1 MLHSNPINTKQI
13 KEMPSIKKRFI
24 AGAICPNCEQMDK
37 ICVFQ
42 VSGRKF
48 AECVSCGFKQAQP
61 DEQLAAKQNTSTS
74 NRKIFWLNP
83 EE

>member
-1 MLHSNPINTKQI
+1 
-13 KEMPSIKKRFI
+13 MPSIKKRFI
-24 AGAICPNCEQMDK
+24 AGAVCPHCEQIDR

-42 VSGRKF
+42 ISGRKF

-61 DEQLAAKQNTSTS
+61 DEQIPNNDKASEHKH
-74 NRKIFWLNP
+74 KIFWLN